1 MNTER
6 DTRLYSIV
14 NSRVWKIRLWG
25 SKNRNRIRSIQDRE
39 IRILEE
45 EKENMRD
52 KTDRERDRD
61 RGKERCIK
69 EILRPVVMEEDST
82 TL

>member
-1 MNTER
+1 
-6 DTRLYSIV
+6 
-14 NSRVWKIRLWG
+14 
-25 SKNRNRIRSIQDRE
+25 
-39 IRILEE
+39 LEE
-45 EKENMRD
+45 EKESMRD
-52 KTDRERDRD
+52 KTNRERDRD